1 MVQDQHPHGRTL
13 VTHAATDGSD
23 FKVGL
28 RPYFTYRGT
37 GTDKATNGNYTA
49 HVIRAVPGIKAKPEW
64 HTHSIDFQLFFVLR
78 GWVIFEYED
87 IGVTRMEAGS
97 SVYQPPGI
105 RHRELEHSDDFEVL
119 EIVSPAEFA
128 TMLTDAPIRSPVT
141 AGTSEA

>member
-1 MVQDQHPHGRTL
+1 MAQEKKLNAGTV
-13 VTHAATDGSD
+13 VSHASEDGSD

-37 GTDKATNGNYTA
+37 GVNEATNGNYTA

-64 HTHSIDFQLFFVLR
+64 HTHTVGFQIFFVLR
-78 GWVIFEYED
+78 GWVVFEYED
-87 IGVTRMEAGS
+87 IGVVRMEVGS
-97 SVYQPPGI
+97 SVYQPSGI

-128 TMLTDAPIRSPVT
+128 TTLTDAPN
-141 AGTSEA
+141 